1 MSAGLF
7 ELVIGDK
14 NWSTWSFRP
23 WIAMKVAGI
32 PFDEVHIRLRQDNTK
47 AQILVHSPSGQVPA
61 LKWRGE
67 VIADSLA
74 ICETLADLY
83 PEKSLWPA
91 DPLARAHA
99 RSAAAQ
105 MHSGFADLRRDM
117 PMDVLARMPGEGH
130 TELALAAAKRIVNI
144 WRDARIKFGRKF
156 PNDQGFLFGTF
167 SIADAMFAPV
177 VSRFQTYAVDPSM
190 LGDGDDPHGIV
201 QAYMQTM
208 LMLPAFVEWTEGARA
223 EMAART

>member
-23 WIAMKVAGI
+23 WILMKVASI
-32 PFDEVHIRLRQDNTK
+32 PFDEVHIRLRQDDTK
-47 AQILVHSPSGQVPA
+47 AQILAHSPSGQVPA

-83 PEKSLWPA
+83 PERSLWPA
-91 DPLARAHA
+91 DLLARAHA
-99 RSAAAQ
+99 RSAATQ
-105 MHSGFADLRRDM
+105 MHSGFVDLRRDM
-117 PMDVLARMPGEGH
+117 PMDALARAPGEGH
-130 TELALAAAKRIVNI
+130 TELALAAARRVVDI
-144 WRDARIKFGRKF
+144 WRDARIKFGRKA
-156 PNDQGFLFGTF
+156 PNDHGFLFGTF

-177 VSRFQTYAVDPSM
+177 VSRFQTYNVDLSSLGDSDDPS
-190 LGDGDDPHGIV
+190 GIA
-201 QAYMQTM
+201 QTYMQTM
-208 LMLPAFVEWTEGARA
+208 LTLPAFVEWTEGAKA
-223 EMAART
+223 EMAERA